1 MPTASPRPPQASS
14 KKDSKKELASKPH
27 TAEQQLETSTP
38 QNILLFLIAFRALNA
53 LCVRTFFQ
61 PDEFFQSLEPAWQ
74 IAFGKN
80 SGAWITWEWKHQ
92 LRSSIHP
99 YIFAAVYYVSNLMSE
114 YLSLSPLSRADLLVA
129 APKLTQAL
137 FAAIGDYYT
146 WKLARK
152 VYGNRSNEAWG
163 ALALTVLSPWQWF
176 CSTRTLSNCLETTL
190 TVAALY
196 LWPWEWPSEKTDVRS
211 AAATNKP
218 TKRKEQNGVPGLRM
232 CLLLAALAT
241 VLRPTNLLIWFC
253 LAFVAIFK
261 QPTSFAQAWSNLSTF
276 SLFRPTPK
284 ELRNLIF
291 EAAISG
297 TTVLGVS
304 TIFDRI
310 YYGFWTFPPF
320 RFLYFNLAQSLAVFY
335 GRNDWHYYISQ
346 GYPLLLTTALPF
358 TLVGL
363 FQAYSSRPRKIV
375 SPRESIRRQLAIIC
389 VFMPT
394 VLSLVSHKEVRFIY
408 PLLPSLL
415 IITSPPLVSYFKPA
429 VSSGSASNIPRRL
442 LLIFL
447 ILASIYISYYTTLSH
462 ASGAINVM
470 DYLRR
475 QYNSH
480 YPSSQQH
487 LSPTSAATQIMTVGF
502 LMPCHSTPWRS
513 HLIFPNIHAWALSC
527 EPPVNLSPAEKATY
541 LDEADQFYAD
551 PLGFL
556 RSNMTGG
563 LRTFPQKPSYQLPPP
578 SPPTTPAPTTINPK
592 HPWPDYLAF
601 FSPLEQ
607 TLRTA
612 IPSSSPPP
620 YAECYRTWNTAWH
633 DDARRKGDIIVWC
646 LDPVVQRQWREHNHA
661 LAAASW
667 EKAMLA
673 REKRFE
679 RIIEGFRREGEGYV
693 SGWGGWGGGNGKK
706 KKKGTG
712 FFDDAAGMV
721 DGWLPAPFRRN
732 RKRWWQ
738 VKWSWPTGEEVGRRW
753 RGIWAG
759 KGKRKGSELM
769 LPEWMRT
776 SPWVPDWEG
785 LRVVTMGRRKKSWWE
800 GLGRLWG

>member
-1 MPTASPRPPQASS
+1 MPTASPRPPRASS
-14 KKDSKKELASKPH
+14 KRDSKKELASKPH
-27 TAEQQLETSTP
+27 TAEQQLEPSTP

-74 IAFGKN
+74 IAFGEN

-99 YIFAAVYYVSNLMSE
+99 YIFAAVYYVSNLISE
-114 YLSLSPLSRADLLVA
+114 YLSLSPLSRADLLLA

-152 VYGNRSNEAWG
+152 VYGNRNNEAWG

-190 TVAALY
+190 TIAALY
-196 LWPWEWPSEKTDVRS
+196 LWPWEWPSEKTDGRS
-211 AAATNKP
+211 AATTTKP
-218 TKRKEQNGVPGLRM
+218 AETREQNGVPG
-232 CLLLAALAT
+232 
-241 VLRPTNLLIWFC
+241 
-253 LAFVAIFK
+253 
-261 QPTSFAQAWSNLSTF
+261 
-276 SLFRPTPK
+276 PTPS
-284 ELRNLIF
+284 ELRALIY
-291 EAAISG
+291 ETAISG

-358 TLVGL
+358 TLFGL
-363 FQAYSSRPRKIV
+363 FQAYSSRPKKIT
-375 SPRESIRRQLAIIC
+375 SRESIRRQLAIIC

-394 VLSLVSHKEVRFIY
+394 VLSLISHKEVRFIY

-429 VSSGSASNIPRRL
+429 VSSSSSSNIPRRL
-442 LLIFL
+442 LLIFI

-475 QYNSH
+475 QYDSH

-487 LSPTSAATQIMTVGF
+487 ISTTSAATQIMTVGF

-527 EPPVNLSPAEKATY
+527 EPPVNLSPAEKTTY

-563 LRTFPQKPSYQLPPP
+563 LHSFPQKPSYQLPPP
-578 SPPTTPAPTTINPK
+578 TNPAPHTTKTK
-592 HPWPDYLAF
+592 HTWPDYLTF
-601 FSPLEQ
+601 FSPLEP
-607 TLRTA
+607 TLRSA
-612 IPSSSPPP
+612 LPSPTP

-633 DDARRKGDIIVWC
+633 DDARRKGDIIIWC

-661 LAAASW
+661 LAEASW
-667 EKAMLA
+667 EKAIQA

-693 SGWGGWGGGNGKK
+693 SGLWGSGG
-706 KKKGTG
+706 KKKGTTG
-712 FFDDAAGMV
+712 YFASFEDVV
-721 DGWLPAPFRRN
+721 DGWLPAAFRLEQKRQ
-732 RKRWWQ
+732 RWWQ
-738 VKWSWPTGEEVGRRW
+738 VKWSWPTGEEVRRRW
-753 RGIWAG
+753 MWMVG
-759 KGKRKGSELM
+759 KKKKSSLP
-769 LPEWMRT
+769 LPEWMA

-785 LRVVTMGRRKKSWWE
+785 LSVVGRGRKKGWWE
-800 GLGRLWG
+800 GFWEGRLWG